1 MAEELTLPLGVSLSV
16 DIEERPSRAA
26 PFRARVR
33 WIDPA
38 TKGRTSKSAS
48 FATREAAIDWA
59 ARMERAAAHGVDPK
73 TATTTLAEYG
83 TTNMALAL
91 RGLESKTTDPYLAGW
106 RKRVVPTLGHLP
118 IAMVTNGAVDRAVHA
133 WIADECSRST
143 VKNSLAV
150 LVRIMEQALRDGIID
165 RNPAES
171 PVGNANTSSP
181 RTNST
186 IHGHLR
192 SRTGLPSPPS
202 PMHSSP
208 GRRAVIGVGVTQS
221 SSRRARPPASA
232 KWPDAWCATSTPTS
246 GYGRYAVRPP
256 HRRVAW
262 WTRTLRANVR
272 AKSR

>member
-16 DIEERPSRAA
+16 DIEERPTRAA

-33 WIDPA
+33 WIDPI
-38 TKGRTSKSAS
+38 TKSRASKSAS
-48 FATREAAIDWA
+48 FATREAAVDWA

-165 RNPAES
+165 RNPARSLRLAAPIQARRGRARRSTGTCAPELDCPHHPRRCTRR
-171 PVGNANTSSP
+171 PVGGPLS
-181 RTNST
+181 
-186 IHGHLR
+186 
-192 SRTGLPSPPS
+192 GL
-202 PMHSSP
+202 
-208 GRRAVIGVGVTQS
+208 G
-221 SSRRARPPASA
+221 
-232 KWPDAWCATSTPTS
+232 
-246 GYGRYAVRPP
+246 
-256 HRRVAW
+256 
-262 WTRTLRANVR
+262 
-272 AKSR
+272 